1 MAQFS
6 VYQNKNK
13 ATKARYPFLLNTQ
26 NDLLASLQ
34 TCVVV
39 PLIKVEAMAH
49 NPMSR
54 LTPILAVQGQNYCMM
69 TPQLAGI
76 HKRELGTVVEV
87 LTAYQHDIVAV
98 INFCLAPFNP
108 LKNLSFVNFVIN

>member
-13 ATKARYPFLLNTQ
+13 ATQTQYPLLLNIQ
-26 NDLLASLQ
+26 NDLLATMQ

-39 PLIKVEAMAH
+39 PLTKLETLVY
-49 NPMSR
+49 NPMGK
-54 LTPILAVQGQNYCMM
+54 LTPIFAVQGQHYCMM

-76 HKRELGTVVEV
+76 HKRELGEEVEI
-87 LTAYQHDIVAV
+87 LTAHQNDIISAV
-98 INFCLAPFNP
+98 DFL
-108 LKNLSFVNFVIN
+108 LSGV

>member
-13 ATKARYPFLLNTQ
+13 TTNALYPLLLNIQ
-26 NDLLASLQ
+26 KDLFISMQ

-39 PLIKVEAMAH
+39 PLTKFETMAH
-49 NPMSR
+49 SPMGK
-54 LTPILAVQGQNYCMM
+54 LTPILLVQGQNYCMM

-76 HKRELGTVVEV
+76 HKRELGEEV
-87 LTAYQHDIVAV
+87 GILTAHQNDIISAV
-98 INFCLAPFNP
+98 DFL
-108 LKNLSFVNFVIN
+108 LSGV

>member
-13 ATKARYPFLLNTQ
+13 ATQATYPLLLNIQ
-26 NDLLASLQ
+26 NDLLASMT

-39 PLIKVEAMAH
+39 PLTPLQTMAH
-49 NPMSR
+49 QPMSK
-54 LTPILAVQGQNYCMM
+54 LTPVLLVQGQDYCMI

-76 HKRELGTVVEV
+76 HKRELGAEIEI
-87 LTAYQHDIVAV
+87 LTAYQNDIIAAV
-98 INFCLAPFNP
+98 DFL
-108 LKNLSFVNFVIN
+108 LSGVWFLL

>member
-13 ATKARYPFLLNTQ
+13 ATLARFPLLLNIQ
-26 NDLLASLQ
+26 NDLLTSMQ

-39 PLIKVEAMAH
+39 PLTKIESMVH
-49 NPMSR
+49 SPMGK
-54 LTPILAVQGQNYCMM
+54 LTPIFAVQGQHYCMM

-76 HKRELGTVVEV
+76 HKRELGEEVEI
-87 LTAYQHDIVAV
+87 LTAHQHDIISAV
-98 INFCLAPFNP
+98 DFL
-108 LKNLSFVNFVIN
+108 LSGV

>member
-13 ATKARYPFLLNTQ
+13 ATQTQYPLLLNIQ
-26 NDLLASLQ
+26 NDLLATMQ

-39 PLIKVEAMAH
+39 PLTKVESMVH
-49 NPMSR
+49 NPMGK
-54 LTPILAVQGQNYCMM
+54 LTPILVVQDQQYCMM

-76 HKRELGTVVEV
+76 NKRELGTEVEI
-87 LTAYQHDIVAV
+87 LTTHQHDMVAA
-98 INFCLAPFNP
+98 IDFL
-108 LKNLSFVNFVIN
+108 LSGV

>member
-13 ATKARYPFLLNTQ
+13 ATQATYPFLLSIQ
-26 NDLLASLQ
+26 NDLLSSMQ

-39 PLIKVEAMAH
+39 PLTPVKAMAH
-49 NPMSR
+49 QPMSK
-54 LTPILAVQGQNYCMM
+54 LTPILQVQGQDYCMI

-76 HKRELGTVVEV
+76 HNRELGTEVEI
-87 LTAYQHDIVAV
+87 LAAYQNDIIAAIDFLMSGV
-98 INFCLAPFNP
+98 
-108 LKNLSFVNFVIN
+108 

>member
-13 ATKARYPFLLNTQ
+13 ATQTRYPLLLNIQ
-26 NDLLASLQ
+26 NDLLASMQ

-39 PLIKVEAMAH
+39 PLTKLETMGH
-49 NPMSR
+49 SPMSK
-54 LTPILAVQGQNYCMM
+54 LTPVLSVQGQNYCMM

-76 HKRELGTVVEV
+76 HKRELGAEVEILTV
-87 LTAYQHDIVAV
+87 YQHEIISAV
-98 INFCLAPFNP
+98 DFL
-108 LKNLSFVNFVIN
+108 LSGV

>member
-13 ATKARYPFLLNTQ
+13 ATQATYPLLLNIQ
-26 NDLLASLQ
+26 NDLLASMQ

-39 PLIKVEAMAH
+39 PLTPVKTMAH
-49 NPMSR
+49 QPMGK
-54 LTPILAVQGQNYCMM
+54 LTPILTVQEQDYCMM

-76 HKRELGTVVEV
+76 HKRELGAEIEV
-87 LTAYQHDIVAV
+87 LTVYQNDIIAAV
-98 INFCLAPFNP
+98 DFL
-108 LKNLSFVNFVIN
+108 LSGV

>member
-13 ATKARYPFLLNTQ
+13 ATLARFPLLLNIQ
-26 NDLLASLQ
+26 NDLLAGMQ

-39 PLIKVEAMAH
+39 PLTKFETLAH
-49 NPMSR
+49 SQMGK
-54 LTPILAVQGQNYCMM
+54 LTPILLVQGQNYCMM

-76 HKRELGTVVEV
+76 NKREIGAEVEI
-87 LTAYQHDIVAV
+87 LTSYQHEV
-98 INFCLAPFNP
+98 INAVDFL
-108 LKNLSFVNFVIN
+108 LSGV

>member
-13 ATKARYPFLLNTQ
+13 ATQARYPLLLNIQ
-26 NDLLASLQ
+26 NDLLATMQ

-39 PLIKVEAMAH
+39 PLTKVETMTH
-49 NPMSR
+49 SPFSKF
-54 LTPILAVQGQNYCMM
+54 TPILSVQKQDYCMM

-76 HKRELGTVVEV
+76 HKRELGAEVEV
-87 LTAYQHDIVAV
+87 LTAYQHDIISAV
-98 INFCLAPFNP
+98 DFL
-108 LKNLSFVNFVIN
+108 LSGV

>member
-13 ATKARYPFLLNTQ
+13 TTNARYPLLLNIQ
-26 NDLLASLQ
+26 NDLLISMQ

-39 PLIKVEAMAH
+39 PLTRLETMAH
-49 NPMSR
+49 SPMSK
-54 LTPILAVQGQNYCMM
+54 LTPIFVIQGQNYCMM

-76 HKRELGTVVEV
+76 HKRELGAEVEI
-87 LTAYQHDIVAV
+87 LTAYQHDIISALDFLLRGV
-98 INFCLAPFNP
+98 
-108 LKNLSFVNFVIN
+108 

>member
-13 ATKARYPFLLNTQ
+13 ATLARFPLLLNIQ
-26 NDLLASLQ
+26 NDLLATMQ

-39 PLIKVEAMAH
+39 PLMPVETMAH
-49 NPMSR
+49 SPMSK
-54 LTPILAVQGQNYCMM
+54 LTPVLTVQGQDYCMI

-76 HKRELGTVVEV
+76 HKRELGTEVEV
-87 LTAYQHDIVAV
+87 LSSQQHEIIAAIDFLLRGV
-98 INFCLAPFNP
+98 
-108 LKNLSFVNFVIN
+108 

>member
-13 ATKARYPFLLNTQ
+13 ATETRFPLLLNIQ
-26 NDLLASLQ
+26 NDLLTSMQ

-39 PLIKVEAMAH
+39 PLTKFETMAH
-49 NPMSR
+49 SPMGK
-54 LTPILAVQGQNYCMM
+54 LTPILLVQGQNYCMM

-76 HKRELGTVVEV
+76 NKRELGVEV
-87 LTAYQHDIVAV
+87 EILASYQHDIVSAV
-98 INFCLAPFNP
+98 DFL
-108 LKNLSFVNFVIN
+108 LSGV

>member
-13 ATKARYPFLLNTQ
+13 ATVARFPLLLNIQ
-26 NDLLASLQ
+26 NEMLISMQ

-39 PLIKVEAMAH
+39 PLTKFENLTH
-49 NPMSR
+49 NPMGK
-54 LTPILAVQGQNYCMM
+54 LTPILLVRGQNYRMM

-76 HKRELGTVVEV
+76 NKRELGVEV
-87 LTAYQHDIVAV
+87 EILTSYQHEIISAV
-98 INFCLAPFNP
+98 DFL
-108 LKNLSFVNFVIN
+108 LSGV

>member
-13 ATKARYPFLLNTQ
+13 TTIARYPLLLNIQ
-26 NDLLASLQ
+26 NDLLISTQ

-39 PLIKVEAMAH
+39 PLSKVETMAH
-49 NPMSR
+49 SPMSK
-54 LTPILAVQGQNYCMM
+54 LTPIFAVQGQNYCMM

-76 HKRELGTVVEV
+76 HKRELGEEVEI
-87 LTAYQHDIVAV
+87 LTAHQHDIISAV
-98 INFCLAPFNP
+98 DFL
-108 LKNLSFVNFVIN
+108 LSGV